1 MKVREKLNMNRKREG
16 RKQFVQN
23 TVEILLV
30 ERE

>member
-1 MKVREKLNMNRKREG
+1 MNRKREG

-30 ERE
+30 EREWGVKFF